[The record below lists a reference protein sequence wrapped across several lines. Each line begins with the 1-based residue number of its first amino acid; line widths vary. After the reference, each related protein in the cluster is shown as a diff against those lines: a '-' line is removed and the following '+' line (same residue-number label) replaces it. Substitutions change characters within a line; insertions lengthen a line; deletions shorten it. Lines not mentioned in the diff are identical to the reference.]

1 MADGQV
7 DFYNMLSG
15 LGDTIAKQRKEA
27 ARKQAFAD
35 INNPDGTVDF
45 QKAIL
50 GLTRAGDVEGAA
62 RISQLAGQIEDRK
75 FRQSTD
81 ARDFAYRQQESQRA
95 QRNADRSYGLQER
108 QMTEG
113 KLPAGFERNPTGGL
127 RPVAGGPADPSYKR
141 TVTDKQNAPAGY
153 KWADPNNTDAGL
165 IAIPG
170 GPGEKVSAEVA
181 ARLGL
186 AKSFLAQLPEIRK
199 RVAAGEATGLWD
211 GAMGAANVGG
221 SGEIR
226 RQISS
231 GAEALLRNLTGAG
244 MNIDEAK
251 KYVARY
257 EPQWNDKAATVI
269 SKLNQLERELRS
281 VNDVVSQGRGGSV
294 LDRPSVGAGN
304 PQRQRTTGPTGPTT
318 QIPPAAIEALRA
330 NPNLKAD
337 FEAKYGAGLAAVVL
351 R

>member
-1 MADGQV
+1 MAEFN
-7 DFYNMLSG
+7 FYDALSG
-15 LGDTIAKQRKEA
+15 IGDQLAARRKEDA
-27 ARKQAFAD
+27 LKQALSGASGPGG
-35 INNPDGTVDF
+35 IDF
-45 QKAIL
+45 GRAIL
-50 GLTRAGDVEGAA
+50 GLAQSGNLPAA
-62 RISQLAGQIEDRK
+62 AQLAQVQGSLEDRK
-75 FRQSTD
+75 FRRETD
-81 ARDFAYRQQESQRA
+81 ARDFGFRQQESQRT
-95 QRNADRSYGLQER
+95 QSNADRLYKLQEE
-108 QMTEG
+108 QATKG
-113 KLPAGFERNPTGGL
+113 KLPPGFEPNPGGGL
-127 RPVAGGPADPSYKR
+127 RPIAGGPADPSYKR

-165 IAIPG
+165 VAIPG

-186 AKSFLAQLPEIRK
+186 AKSFLGQLPEIRR
-199 RVAAGEATGLWD
+199 RVQAGEATGLVD

-221 SGEIR
+221 SGELR
-226 RQISS
+226 RQIAS

-244 MNIDEAK
+244 MNIDEAR

-257 EPQWNDKAATVI
+257 EPQWNDSSQTVL

-294 LDRPSVGAGN
+294 LDRPSVGGPAK
-304 PQRQRTTGPTGPTT
+304 PRTTGPTGPTT
-318 QIPPAAIEALRA
+318 QIPPGAIEALRA

-337 FEAKYGAGLAAVVL
+337 FDAKYGAGMSGVVL